1 MKVIICFIGTGKYLN
16 FLPQYYENISKY
28 FLPNCKKTFLVFTD
42 GEGDFP
48 EDVITYQHEHFEWP
62 YITLKRFEIIKRA
75 QKEIEQNDWF
85 VFIDA
90 DALVVDSIT
99 EEEFFDNTKSY
110 FGVHHPCH
118 FLKMPPHD
126 KPFGAFETNKNSTA
140 SVNKDDDLSVYFQ
153 GCLWGGKVP
162 NIITLIEE
170 LDNRINIDLKNDII
184 AEWHDESHLNKFF
197 IENKNDVNILGPQ
210 FAYPE
215 MFSSY
220 CNFDPKVVH
229 LNKDNS
235 KYHV

>member
-1 MKVIICFIGTGKYLN
+1 
-16 FLPQYYENISKY
+16 
-28 FLPNCKKTFLVFTD
+28 
-42 GEGDFP
+42 
-48 EDVITYQHEHFEWP
+48 
-62 YITLKRFEIIKRA
+62 
-75 QKEIEQNDWF
+75 
-85 VFIDA
+85 
-90 DALVVDSIT
+90 
-99 EEEFFDNTKSY
+99 
-110 FGVHHPCH
+110 
-118 FLKMPPHD
+118 MPPHD
-126 KPFGAFETNKNSTA
+126 QPFGAFETNKNSTA

-170 LDNRINIDLKNDII
+170 LDNRINIDLKNNII